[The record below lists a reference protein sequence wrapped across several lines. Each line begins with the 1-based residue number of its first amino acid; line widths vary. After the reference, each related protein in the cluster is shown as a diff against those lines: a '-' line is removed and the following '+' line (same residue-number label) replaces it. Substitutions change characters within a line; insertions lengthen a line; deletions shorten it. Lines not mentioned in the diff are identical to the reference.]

1 MARNGLYGR
10 YWYKSQTCSAKY
22 FKPKL
27 RPAPTVPALTEFPV
41 QRDGRLPHH
50 RLPSARPAQGAQQ
63 HAFPHP
69 FLAAAAL
76 APAFVP
82 ALAQADT
89 IKVGIAN
96 DISGPFAALGAEAR
110 DGFNLAIKQLGGKL
124 GGQPA
129 EFLQTDMGGNPDQ
142 ARQLVTRYIQRD
154 KVDFF
159 TGPIGS
165 NVALAVGPALFG
177 AKVPY
182 LSNNPGPSQFA
193 GAQCNAFWFG
203 TSYQNDAFHE
213 AAGKLAADRGFK
225 KMFIMAPDYPAG
237 KDALVGFKRGYKTA
251 PGEEVYTKLGQIDYA
266 AELAQIRAAKPDAVY
281 IFLPGGMGINF
292 VKQFVSTG
300 LSQSVKL
307 IGPGFSADED
317 VIQAVGEPML
327 GMVNTAQWA
336 HDLDVPQN
344 KAFVEAFRKEYKGR
358 NPSVYAAQAYDVIMA
373 MDAAVKQAGGK
384 ASDRQAIVKALEKA
398 DYASVRGPFT
408 YGKNHYPIQAYY
420 QRVIEKDGS
429 GRITNKLVGKVFD
442 KYQDVYV
449 NDCKM

>member
-1 MARNGLYGR
+1 MR
-10 YWYKSQTCSAKY
+10 
-22 FKPKL
+22 F
-27 RPAPTVPALTEFPV
+27 LTSV
-41 QRDGRLPHH
+41 YV
-50 RLPSARPAQGAQQ
+50 
-63 HAFPHP
+63 
-69 FLAAAAL
+69 LAAMA
-76 APAFVP
+76 P
-82 ALAQADT
+82 ALAQAQA

-96 DISGPFAALGAEAR
+96 DISGPFSALGAEAR

-142 ARQLVTRYIQRD
+142 ARQLVTRFIQRD

-165 NVALAVGPALFG
+165 NVALAVGPALFA

-193 GAQCNAFWFG
+193 GAQCSPYWFG
-203 TSYQNDAFHE
+203 ASYQNDAFHE
-213 AAGKLAADRGFK
+213 AAGKVAADSGFK
-225 KMFIMAPDYPAG
+225 NMFILAPDYPAG
-237 KDALVGFKRGYKTA
+237 KDALTGFKRGYQAA
-251 PGEEVYTKLGQIDYA
+251 PGQELYTKLGQIDYA
-266 AELAQIRAAKPDAVY
+266 AELAQIRAAKPEAVY

-292 VKQFVSTG
+292 VKQFVSAG
-300 LSQSVKL
+300 LAQSIKL

-344 KAFVEAFRKEYKGR
+344 KAFVSAFKAEYKGR
-358 NPSVYAAQAYDVIMA
+358 YPSVYAAQAYDVIMA
-373 MDAAVKQAGGK
+373 MDAAVKQSGGK
-384 ASDRQAIVKALEKA
+384 AGDRAAIVQALEKA
-398 DYASVRGPFT
+398 DYPSVRGPYT

-420 QRVIEKDGS
+420 QRVVAKDGD

-449 NDCKM
+449 GDCKG